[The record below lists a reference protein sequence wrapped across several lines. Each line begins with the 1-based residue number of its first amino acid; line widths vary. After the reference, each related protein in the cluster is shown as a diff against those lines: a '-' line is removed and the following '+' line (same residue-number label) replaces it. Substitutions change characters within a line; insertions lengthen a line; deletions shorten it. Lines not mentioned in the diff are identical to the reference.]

1 MADLTNASAAIRDGL
16 IRFAQKLVQTP
27 SLPGQEGDVA
37 ALVAA
42 EMRTL
47 RYDEV
52 RTDAAGDVIGV
63 LRGSGGGRSVMLNG
77 HMDHVDPGPLSA
89 WAYPPYA
96 GAIAD
101 GRLHGRA
108 AADMKGSLAAMVYA
122 VGLLRAA
129 GVRPAGDVVVAAVV
143 QEEIGG
149 IGTQILLEEGV
160 RTDCAIVGEATSRRL
175 MRGHRGRL
183 EVLITVDG
191 RSVHASAPERGAN
204 PHYSIARFV
213 QRLQAL
219 PLPTDPDFRGSS
231 VAPTLVT
238 VDQTSTNVT
247 PGRMVL
253 HLDYRSIPGE
263 TEGTVVARMQALVD
277 ECLTDGCTGHVEI
290 ERTLMRMYTGLE
302 RTLPNVFPAFRLAA
316 DDELVL
322 RARAGLAA
330 QTGTAPE
337 VGVWRFSTDGGHLMQ
352 VGVKT
357 IGYGPGE
364 EHQVHTVTESI
375 GIEDMVQGCV
385 GYGALC
391 LALSQPATS
400 S

>member
-1 MADLTNASAAIRDGL
+1 MADLTSAAAAARDNL
-16 IRFAQKLVQTP
+16 VQFAQRLVQTP
-27 SLPGQEGDVA
+27 SLSGHEGDVA

-42 EMRTL
+42 EMRAL
-47 RYDEV
+47 GYDEV
-52 RTDAAGDVIGV
+52 RTDAAGDVVGM

-77 HMDHVDPGPLSA
+77 HMDHVDPGPLAA
-89 WAYPPYA
+89 WAHPPYA
-96 GAIAD
+96 GVIAD

-122 VGLLRAA
+122 VALLRRAEL
-129 GVRPAGDVVVAAVV
+129 RPAGDVVVAAVV

-149 IGTQILLEEGV
+149 IGTQMLLETSV
-160 RTDCAIVGEATSRRL
+160 RTDCAIVGEATSLRL

-183 EVLITVDG
+183 EILVTVDG

-213 QRLQAL
+213 DRLRAL
-219 PLPTDPDFRGSS
+219 PLPTDPDFCGAS

-253 HLDYRSIPGE
+253 HLDYRSLPGE
-263 TEGTVVARMQALVD
+263 GADGVVARLQALLD
-277 ECLTDGCTGHVEI
+277 ECLTDDCSGHVEV
-290 ERTLMRMYTGLE
+290 ERTAMRMYTGLE
-302 RTLPNVFPAFRLAA
+302 RTLPNVFPAFRLDA
-316 DDELVL
+316 DDDLVR
-322 RARAGLAA
+322 RARAALAA
-330 QTGTAPE
+330 QTGSAPE

-352 VGVKT
+352 AGVPT

-364 EHQVHTVTESI
+364 EHLVHTVTESI
-375 GIEDMVQGCV
+375 GIEEMVRGAV
-385 GYGALC
+385 GYASLC